1 MTVRYQWLRALARPT
16 AATGAFLVGGWLLIA
31 LLSNALAPYDPLH
44 SMVPLLTPGSRGPE
58 GNIFWLGSDS
68 LGRDVLSRLIYGART
83 VVVVATVATLTAYA
97 VGISTGLLAGY
108 FRGRVDVALSFFA
121 NVILSFPVLVLY
133 IVIIVALGA
142 SAANVVLAVT
152 FGSAPAIFRIVRA
165 ITIDLRGR
173 DFIAAA
179 ITQGESTWRILLVEI
194 LPNSS
199 GALIVDFCL
208 RLGYSAIT
216 MGVLGFLGLGLPPPT
231 PDWGGMVNEGRTMA
245 FAFPHLVLF
254 PCLAISSLVL
264 GLSLLADGL
273 RQPGGR
279 VGRAG

>member
-1 MTVRYQWLRALARPT
+1 MWLNALARPT
-16 AATGAFLVGGWLLIA
+16 PAIGAMLVGGWLVIA
-31 LLSNALAPYDPLH
+31 MMSHLLAPYDPFH
-44 SMVPLLTPGSRGPE
+44 SMVPLLSPGAHGPL
-58 GNIFWLGSDS
+58 GNVFWLGTDS

-83 VVVVATVATLTAYA
+83 VVVVATAATLTAYA

-108 FRGRVDVALSFFA
+108 FRGRVDTILSFFA

-165 ITIDLRGR
+165 ITLDIRSR

-231 PDWGGMVNEGRTMA
+231 PDWGGMVNEGRTLA

-254 PCLAISSLVL
+254 PCLAIASLVL

-273 RQPGGR
+273 RQPATR

>member
-1 MTVRYQWLRALARPT
+1 MTWLEALARPT
-16 AATGAFLVGGWLLIA
+16 AGSGALLVGGWLVIA
-31 LLSNALAPYDPLH
+31 LLSNVLAPYDPFH
-44 SMVPLLTPGSRGPE
+44 SMVPLLSPGAHGPNGE
-58 GNIFWLGSDS
+58 VFWLGTDS

-83 VVVVATVATLTAYA
+83 VVVVATVATLTAYVA
-97 VGISTGLLAGY
+97 GIGTGLLAGY
-108 FRGRVDVALSFFA
+108 FRGRVDTILSFLA
-121 NVILSFPVLVLY
+121 NVVLSFPVLVLY

-165 ITIDLRGR
+165 ITIDIRSR

-273 RQPGGR
+273 RQPATR

>member
-1 MTVRYQWLRALARPT
+1 MRWLEALARPT
-16 AATGAFLVGGWLLIA
+16 PAIGAMLVGGWLVIA
-31 LLSNALAPYDPLH
+31 MMSHLLAPYDPFH
-44 SMVPLLTPGSRGPE
+44 SMVPLLSPGAHGPD
-58 GNIFWLGSDS
+58 GSVFWLGTDS

-83 VVVVATVATLTAYA
+83 VVVVATAATLTAYA

-108 FRGRVDVALSFFA
+108 FRGRVDTILSFFA

-165 ITIDLRGR
+165 ITLDIRSR

-231 PDWGGMVNEGRTMA
+231 PDWGGMVNEGRTLA

-254 PCLAISSLVL
+254 PCLAIASLVL

-273 RQPGGR
+273 RQPATR

>member
-1 MTVRYQWLRALARPT
+1 MSIRYEWLKTLGRPT
-16 AATGAFLVGGWLLIA
+16 AAVGALLVGSWLVVAFLSHV
-31 LLSNALAPYDPLH
+31 LAPYDPLH
-44 SMVPLLTPGSRGPE
+44 SMAPLMSPGARGPG
-58 GNIFWLGSDS
+58 GNIFWLGTDA

-83 VVVVATVATLTAYA
+83 VVIVATAATLTAYA
-97 VGISTGLLAGY
+97 VGVSAGLLAGY
-108 FRGRVDVALSFFA
+108 FRGRIDTVLSFIA

-173 DFIAAA
+173 DFVAAA

-194 LPNSS
+194 LPNCS
-199 GALIVDFCL
+199 GPLIVDFCL

-254 PCLAISSLVL
+254 PCLALSSLVL

-273 RQPGGR
+273 RQTAGRPGR
-279 VGRAG
+279 VA

>member
-1 MTVRYQWLRALARPT
+1 MSLRYAWVRALARPT
-16 AATGAFLVGGWLLIA
+16 AAIGALVVGGWLVVA
-31 LLSNALAPYDPLH
+31 VLSHALAPFDPLH
-44 SMVPLLTPGSRGPE
+44 SMVPLMTPGAHGP
-58 GNIFWLGSDS
+58 GGTVFWLGTDA

-83 VVVVATVATLTAYA
+83 VVVVATAATLTAYA
-97 VGISTGLLAGY
+97 LGIVTGLLAGY
-108 FRGRVDVALSFFA
+108 FRGHVDIALSFIT
-121 NVILSFPVLVLY
+121 NVVLSFPVLVLY

-165 ITIDLRGR
+165 ITIDLRSR

-194 LPNSS
+194 LPNAS
-199 GALIVDFCL
+199 GALVVDFCL

-273 RQPGGR
+273 RQPAGR
-279 VGRAG
+279 VGRG

>member
-1 MTVRYQWLRALARPT
+1 MSVRYAWLTALARPT
-16 AATGAFLVGGWLLIA
+16 AAIGAILVCSWLVVA
-31 LLSNALAPYDPLH
+31 VLSHALAPYDPLH
-44 SMVPLLTPGSRGPE
+44 SMVPLMTPGAHGPA
-58 GNIFWLGSDS
+58 GNVFWLGTDA

-83 VVVVATVATLTAYA
+83 VIVVATVATLTAYA

-108 FRGRVDVALSFFA
+108 FQGRMDVVLSFFA

-133 IVIIVALGA
+133 IVIIVAFGA

-165 ITIDLRGR
+165 ITIDLRSR

-194 LPNSS
+194 LPNAS
-199 GALIVDFCL
+199 GALLVDFCL

-216 MGVLGFLGLGLPPPT
+216 MGVLGFLGLGLPPPI

-254 PCLAISSLVL
+254 PCLAIASLVL

-273 RQPGGR
+273 RQPVGR
-279 VGRAG
+279 VGRG